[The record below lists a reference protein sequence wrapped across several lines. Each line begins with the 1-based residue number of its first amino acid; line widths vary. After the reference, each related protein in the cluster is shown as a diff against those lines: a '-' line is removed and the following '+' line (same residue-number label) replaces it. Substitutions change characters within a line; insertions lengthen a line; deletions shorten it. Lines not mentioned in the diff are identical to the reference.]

1 MYNNIAV
8 HSISEQTRQKEI
20 KRTKAKEKLMSY
32 CHNIYTVQFCEKNVE
47 KEKKFDLWH
56 KNSLGIEQKSRKVE
70 QKSCFILI
78 YVLSTFNR
86 KGRCLLWQYGLSS
99 FQKKNYLP
107 LAYDIVLPIVWVCIW
122 VVSQSF
128 PNSWCCPWK
137 WCEKIGFPLGDTGI

>member
-1 MYNNIAV
+1 
-8 HSISEQTRQKEI
+8 
-20 KRTKAKEKLMSY
+20 MSY
-32 CHNIYTVQFCEKNVE
+32 CHNICTVQFCEKNVE

-99 FQKKNYLP
+99 FQKKILLTPGIWHCSANSLSMHLGGFSIISKQLVLSVKVMWENWISSWRYWKRYKNKNRLKDYLYS
-107 LAYDIVLPIVWVCIW
+107 AA
-122 VVSQSF
+122 F
-128 PNSWCCPWK
+128 PTEFQTNS
-137 WCEKIGFPLGDTGI
+137 